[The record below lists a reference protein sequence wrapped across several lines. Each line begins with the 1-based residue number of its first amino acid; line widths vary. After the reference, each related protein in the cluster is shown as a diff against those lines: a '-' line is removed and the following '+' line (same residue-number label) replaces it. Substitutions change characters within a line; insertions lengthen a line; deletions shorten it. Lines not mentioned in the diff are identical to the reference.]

1 MQCPTCDGPF
11 DGISCTCGYERPA
24 KASGVVF
31 RSTEH
36 PQPKGIAR
44 AEFGEQ
50 LYIALGLIGGIV
62 QLRRYRGL
70 VAMGQMEKTD
80 DFQKREAKLI
90 EQLATVMVHI
100 PANDVAAIVQ
110 KYPWVA
116 AC

>member
-24 KASGVVF
+24 KASGVAF

-36 PQPKGIAR
+36 PQPKGITR

-50 LYIALGLIGGIV
+50 LYVTLGLIGGIM

-70 VAMGQMEKTD
+70 VAMGDLPKTD
-80 DFQKREAKLI
+80 EYDQREAKLR
-90 EQLATVMVHI
+90 EQLATAMVAL
-100 PANDVAAIVQ
+100 PAHDVTEILDR
-110 KYPWVA
+110 YPWVA